1 MIPAFFSWSVSVG
14 VGVGRGR
21 SNISS
26 YIYFTFQTKILY
38 HIPMK
43 TPLSLIIGLRYTRAK
58 RRNHFV
64 SFISLASLLGIALGV
79 MVLIT
84 VLSIMN
90 GFNHQIQHRFFAI
103 TPAVTVMT
111 DQNISNAWPELIRA
125 AKTLNDV
132 AAAAPYV
139 SGNGMIM
146 RGTQF
151 AGVSLMG
158 ILPSYESSIS
168 ALATHVIQG
177 NLESLQAG
185 KFNIVIGKALAES
198 LNVRM
203 GDQMN
208 ILTPQ
213 STVTLLGVF
222 PRYKTFTVSGI
233 YHTTGGLYDM
243 NQLFINMH
251 DAETL
256 FLPGQRQSGVH
267 IRLHDLYQASHVT
280 QQLQAILSPD
290 YAITNWTI
298 QFGAF
303 FQALAMEKTML
314 FVILLLI
321 VAVATFNLVSMLVMA
336 VNEKRADIA
345 ILRTLGARPRT
356 IMMTFIVQGAV
367 IGLFGTLLGLITGLL
382 LASNVTSIANE
393 LQHLFHIQFVRAS
406 VYFINFVPSEIKGS
420 DVIDVC
426 VASMGFSL
434 LATIYPA
441 ILAFKT
447 QPAEAL
453 RYE

>member
-1 MIPAFFSWSVSVG
+1 MMKF
-14 VGVGRGR
+14 
-21 SNISS
+21 
-26 YIYFTFQTKILY
+26 LY
-38 HIPMK
+38 HELMK

-58 RRNHFV
+58 RRTHFV

-84 VLSIMN
+84 VLSVMN
-90 GFNHQIQHRFFAI
+90 GFDQQIQQRFFAI
-103 TPAVTVMT
+103 TPAVTVVT
-111 DQNISNAWPELIRA
+111 DNNISNSWPELVRA
-125 AKTLNDV
+125 SKTLSDV
-132 AAAAPYV
+132 VDAAPYV
-139 SGNGMIM
+139 TGNGMIM
-146 RGTQF
+146 QGAKF

-158 ILPSYESSIS
+158 ILPSRESRVS
-168 ALATHVIQG
+168 ALNKHLVQG
-177 NLESLQAG
+177 SLDSLQAG
-185 KFNIVIGKALAES
+185 RFHVVIGQSLAES
-198 LNVRM
+198 LNVQI
-203 GDQMN
+203 GDKIN

-213 STVTLLGVF
+213 TNVTLVGIF
-222 PRYKTFTVSGI
+222 PRYKTFKITGVF
-233 YHTTGGLYDM
+233 HTTGGLYDAG
-243 NQLFINMH
+243 QLFINMK

-267 IRLHDLYQASHVT
+267 IRLHDLYHASYVT
-280 QQLQAILSPD
+280 QQLQDILTPE

-321 VAVATFNLVSMLVMA
+321 VAVAAFNLVSMLVMA
-336 VNEKRADIA
+336 VNDKRADIA

-356 IMMTFIVQGAV
+356 IMMTFVVQGAV
-367 IGLFGTLLGLITGLL
+367 IGFLGTILGLVGGLV
-382 LASNVTSIANE
+382 LASHVTGIANE
-393 LQHLFHIQFVRAS
+393 LQKLFHVQFVRS
-406 VYFINFVPSEIKGS
+406 DVYFINFLPSKIQLS
-420 DVIDVC
+420 DVIEVC
-426 VASMGFSL
+426 LASMGFSL